1 MLKSNCSRNAISF
14 FFGDSNVALG
24 IIGKKIG
31 MTQMFSPEGEVIPVT
46 VVQAGPCTVVQ
57 KKTAEKDGYSALQL
71 GFGEKKAKRCSR
83 ALQGHLKKAG
93 DAVCAVLREFRVEND
108 VAYDVGQAVSVDI
121 FEPGETVEITGTSKG
136 KGFAGS
142 IKRHGFNRGPMA
154 HGSKHHRAPGS
165 TGHSAWPAKVFKGKR
180 MPGQLGNERVTV
192 RGLQIVD
199 SRPDENLLLIRGAV
213 PGHKNSLIM
222 ICKAKEQA

>member
-1 MLKSNCSRNAISF
+1 
-14 FFGDSNVALG
+14 
-24 IIGKKIG
+24 
-31 MTQMFSPEGEVIPVT
+31 MTQMFSPDGEVIPVT

-57 KKTAEKDGYSALQL
+57 KKTAEKDGYSALQI
-71 GFGEKKAKRCSR
+71 GFGEKKAKNCSR

-93 DAVCAVLREFRVEND
+93 DVVCTVLREFRVED
-108 VAYDVGQAVSVDI
+108 DSAYDVGQAVTVDI
-121 FEPGETVEITGTSKG
+121 FEQGEKVEITGTSKG

-180 MPGQLGNERVTV
+180 MPGQLGNTRVTV
-192 RGLQIVD
+192 KGLQVID
-199 SRPDENLLLIRGAV
+199 ARPEENLLLIRGAV

-222 ICKAKEQA
+222 ICKVNKQA